1 MAEEKR
7 QHSDSVE
14 EELAA
19 IEGANSIETQAKI
32 SKYIGF
38 AESSHEG
45 WSLRNKFKLKSKYQ
59 FYCKA

>member
-1 MAEEKR
+1 MAEGKR

-19 IEGANSIETQAKI
+19 IEGGNSIETQAKI

-45 WSLRNKFKLKSKYQ
+45 WLGNKFKLKSKYQ
-59 FYCKA
+59 FYRKA